1 MRLFSAAFKG
11 LIYSMADLPMKSFIK
26 KLILSALVLMTA
38 AGFSGC
44 AAMLYGDGLL
54 VLPGLP
60 NEYVDLQQQIDKVLS
75 TGALSAAAD
84 SGENRQSIQLV
95 DLDGDG
101 GNETVAFF
109 RQTDGSFLI
118 KAYKKEDES
127 YVEIGSAEAVGLSLH
142 SIYYPTISA
151 TGQKCIAVCW
161 GIDDSNNYGME
172 IYYFDGGGM
181 ESLLNV
187 RYSGVMVGDLYGDGL
202 DELCFVS
209 KDRSG
214 SGLVFSVYSVK
225 GGEYALDWETPLCEE
240 AAEIASMEIGQYD
253 EGRRGAFIDS
263 VTEEGF
269 YVTDLIAGNKGGVPV
284 SMTSDEEGS
293 GKGTLREIPVFCH
306 DIDGDGLTE
315 VPSAVKTAGL
325 RYPDEKNMIKWTEYG
340 FTEKVK
346 ETTYHAPSDGWYLK
360 WPENWD
366 DTVRAAA
373 TRYSRMTR
381 TVFYRSDSADT
392 DEEPVA
398 PEEGNT
404 LLTVYIFSG
413 DNRQNYPGMYHATE
427 IGRRDGQ
434 IYAYAL
440 GGGSHSRY
448 DLDEEKA
455 AESVMLIET
464 DWIGGGY

>member
-1 MRLFSAAFKG
+1 
-11 LIYSMADLPMKSFIK
+11 MKSFIK
-26 KLILSALVLMTA
+26 KLIFSALVILTA

-60 NEYVDLQQQIDKVLS
+60 SEYVNLQEHINKVLS

-118 KAYKKEDES
+118 KAYKKENEN

-151 TGQKCIAVCW
+151 TGQKCLAVCW
-161 GIDDSNNYGME
+161 GIDDSSNYGME
-172 IYYFDGGGM
+172 VFYFDRGSM

-225 GGEYALDWETPLCEE
+225 GNEYALDWETPLCSE
-240 AAEIASMEIGQYD
+240 AAEVASMEIGEYS
-253 EGRRGAFIDS
+253 EGRRAAFIDS
-263 VTEEGF
+263 VTGDGM
-269 YVTDLIAGNKGGVPV
+269 YVTDLVAGNKGGVPV
-284 SMTSDEEGS
+284 DLTSDSDMS
-293 GKGTLREIPVFCH
+293 GEGTLREAAVFCC

-315 VPSAVKTAGL
+315 VPSADKISGF
-325 RYPDEKNMIKWTEYG
+325 RYPDEKNVIKWTEYG
-340 FTEKVK
+340 NTEKVK
-346 ETTYHAPSDGWYLK
+346 ERTYHVPADGWYLK
-360 WPENWD
+360 WPEKWD
-366 DTVRAAA
+366 DTVNAV
-373 TRYSRMTR
+373 TTKYSRMTR
-381 TVFYRSDSADT
+381 TVFYRSSGDLSGEAPDAP
-392 DEEPVA
+392 DEN
-398 PEEGNT
+398 NT

-413 DNRQNYPGMYHATE
+413 DNRQNYPGMYKATE
-427 IGRRDGQ
+427 IARRDGQ

-440 GGGSHSRY
+440 GSAHSSRY
-448 DLDEEKA
+448 DLDEEEA
-455 AESVMLIET
+455 AESVMLIKT